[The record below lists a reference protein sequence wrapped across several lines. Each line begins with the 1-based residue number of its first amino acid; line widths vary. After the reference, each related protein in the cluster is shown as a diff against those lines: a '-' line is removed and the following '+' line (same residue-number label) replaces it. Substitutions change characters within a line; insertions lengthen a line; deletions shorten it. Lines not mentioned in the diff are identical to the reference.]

1 MSQAKLRE
9 ALAGGAPTKEKGPPV
24 ADGVISETPDTP
36 EAIEWRT
43 KQSVIDSITSSST
56 YLDPEIESSPPS
68 SVYGKFTWH
77 IENFSDTSKREL
89 RSGVFQVGPYRWYV
103 LVYPQGCDVSNHL
116 SLFLCVA
123 DYDKLLPGWGHY
135 AQFTIAVVNKDPKK
149 SKYSDTLHRFCK
161 KEHDWGWK
169 KFMEL
174 NKVSDGF
181 TVNDT
186 LVIKAQ
192 VQVIPDR
199 PVRPFRTLESQ
210 YRRELVRVYLTNVE
224 GIVRRYVDEK
234 RAVLSR
240 VLSGEGFIQFWQE
253 QSDER
258 RKKLASAPAAPLLKN
273 LVKKFFNEKEVTS
286 TLVMDALYCGA
297 KLLERAG
304 HIAVTG
310 NGNNTSSSSSRA
322 KAAAAA
328 AAAAAAENAAAEN
341 AAAAAANADAPEF
354 KKAKDAKETAADT
367 LTIASTSD
375 PSSLLPGLVI
385 NTSTD
390 RMFFAGDLIAALR
403 RMVSDPVPTFNPDTK
418 PTSDALALRNAQD
431 VDDQSKGS
439 VERDERR
446 LADLGR
452 RTVEMFGAAHIVEA
466 QLEAAWAE
474 AETIKRQE
482 ELIREVE
489 EASRG
494 EAVRAA
500 AKAETEKERKA
511 RKKERQ
517 RAKKEAEKAKKD
529 AEEAER
535 QRQEE
540 DRKAQAEKQRQEA
553 EEKRRKDEAEKAENE
568 ARTRHAAELK
578 RQADLAAKAAAKAA
592 KETAKKAA
600 TNCTKEQQTSSAT
613 SAVPAPTFTI
623 AAAAAAAAAGT
634 SRVGSQHSSSSSNGN
649 SPSSSATD
657 DVISPDICCPPAL
670 RDAVAVSSS
679 SDRVAGAGGLGDL
692 SSTPSRAV
700 SAGASIPTQ
709 GPVGANNDLQNA
721 TTTTHGLVDAL
732 RAEIRRLTLIVN
744 GKDEE
749 ISGLRNR
756 VAELESHF
764 VTSRPGSSLSQQ
776 AQASP
781 EVSSSSAEVPG
792 GKRGGVAVVPAG
804 STINNTHMVYSGSS
818 NGTNNISNGG
828 GSNPSD
834 AILAT
839 ASMMPQHKAP
849 PPGMVVGPS
858 GANGRPMSANAQFA
872 PVPPNGS
879 GGGGT
884 MGPYIKIRAN
894 GNGGPNGS
902 SHSSGEGMPPP
913 PQHANAVAAT
923 GAAGGMM
930 PPNGVRAYQSGNT
943 QAPARGTRAFSSP
956 LPNSKR
962 GVGDASSGL
971 APGLESPG
979 LDDFAHIGLIND
991 LLE

>member
-43 KQSVIDSITSSST
+43 KQSVIDTIASSST
-56 YLDPEIESSPPS
+56 YLDQEIESSPPS
-68 SVYGKFTWH
+68 SVYAKFTWH
-77 IENFSDTSKREL
+77 IENFSDISKREL
-89 RSGVFQVGPYRWYV
+89 RSGAFQVGPYRWYV

-174 NKVSDGF
+174 NKISDGF
-181 TVNDT
+181 TINNT

-199 PVRPFRTLESQ
+199 PVRPFSTLESQ

-240 VLSGEGFIQFWQE
+240 VLSGEGFIQFWEE

-258 RKKLASAPAAPLLKN
+258 RKTLASAPAVPLLKN

-304 HIAVTG
+304 SHFALASS
-310 NGNNTSSSSSRA
+310 NNIINNSKATSSSSSTTT
-322 KAAAAA
+322 AAPATD
-328 AAAAAAENAAAEN
+328 
-341 AAAAAANADAPEF
+341 ADAGEDTPDSKE
-354 KKAKDAKETAADT
+354 AKDAKEIAADAV
-367 LTIASTSD
+367 TIASTTD

-385 NTSTD
+385 NASTD

-403 RMVSDPVPTFNPDTK
+403 RMVSDSVPTFNPDTK

-452 RTVEMFGAAHIVEA
+452 RTVEMFGAVHIVEA
-466 QLEAAWAE
+466 QLEAAWVE

-494 EAVRAA
+494 QAERAA
-500 AKAETEKERKA
+500 AKAETEKEKKA

-517 RAKKEAEKAKKD
+517 RAKKEAEKAKKE

-553 EEKRRKDEAEKAENE
+553 EEKRRKEEAEKAENE
-568 ARTRHAAELK
+568 ARMRHAAELK
-578 RQADLAAKAAAKAA
+578 KQGDLAAKAAAKAA
-592 KETAKKAA
+592 KEAAKKAA
-600 TNCTKEQQTSSAT
+600 ATAAKEQQASPSTTT
-613 SAVPAPTFTI
+613 SAASAPAPP
-623 AAAAAAAAAGT
+623 AAAAAAVT
-634 SRVGSQHSSSSSNGN
+634 SRAGSHSSSSSNGS
-649 SPSSSATD
+649 SPSSSATEEG
-657 DVISPDICCPPAL
+657 ILPDISCTPAI
-670 RDAVAVSSS
+670 RNPVAISKSSNGA
-679 SDRVAGAGGLGDL
+679 AGAGGNVFITNTASAAGRTPDL
-692 SSTPSRAV
+692 SSAPPRAA
-700 SAGASIPTQ
+700 SASATIPTQ
-709 GPVGANNDLQNA
+709 GPVGADNDPHHITSA
-721 TTTTHGLVDAL
+721 THGLVDAL
-732 RAEIRRLTLIVN
+732 RAEIHRLTLIVN

-749 ISGLRNR
+749 ITGLRNR
-756 VAELESHF
+756 ITELESHF
-764 VTSRPGSSLSQQ
+764 ITSRPGSSLSQQ

-781 EVSSSSAEVPG
+781 EASPSAAGAGATV
-792 GKRGGVAVVPAG
+792 VAAANK
-804 STINNTHMVYSGSS
+804 NNHTKHIVYSGISNATTNTS
-818 NGTNNISNGG
+818 NGNSGT
-828 GSNPSD
+828 NPSD

-839 ASMMPQHKAP
+839 ASMMPP
-849 PPGMVVGPS
+849 PPQVPPS
-858 GANGRPMSANAQFA
+858 GLVSRSSAANSRPLSANAQFA

-879 GGGGT
+879 GGGGGGT
-884 MGPYIKIRAN
+884 LGSFNKIRAN
-894 GNGGPNGS
+894 GNGAPNGS
-902 SHSSGEGMPPP
+902 GHSSSEGIPPS
-913 PQHANAVAAT
+913 
-923 GAAGGMM
+923 AGML
-930 PPNGVRAYQSGNT
+930 PPNGGRMYQQPSST
-943 QAPARGTRAFSSP
+943 QTPARGARAFSSP
-956 LPNSKR
+956 LPNTKR
-962 GVGDASSGL
+962 GVNEGVNSGL

>member
-24 ADGVISETPDTP
+24 ADGIISETPDTP

-43 KQSVIDSITSSST
+43 KQSVIDSIASSST
-56 YLDPEIESSPPS
+56 YLDPEETSAPPS

-89 RSGVFQVGPYRWYV
+89 RSGAFQVGPYRWYV

-174 NKVSDGF
+174 NKISDGF
-181 TVNDT
+181 TINDT

-199 PVRPFRTLESQ
+199 PVRPFRTLEAQ

-234 RAVLSR
+234 REVLTR
-240 VLSGEGFIQFWQE
+240 VLTGEGFIQFWNE
-253 QSDER
+253 QSEDR
-258 RKKLASAPAAPLLKN
+258 RKKLATAPAAPLLKG

-304 HIAVTG
+304 HVALFPQQEGG
-310 NGNNTSSSSSRA
+310 NDNATV
-322 KAAAAA
+322 AADNVYTAGG
-328 AAAAAAENAAAEN
+328 
-341 AAAAAANADAPEF
+341 D
-354 KKAKDAKETAADT
+354 KDTTTAASGSASDADNKKDNKKDIEA
-367 LTIASTSD
+367 LTIKSTTD

-385 NTSTD
+385 NTATD

-403 RMVSDPVPTFNPDTK
+403 RMVSDPVPTFSPDTK

-431 VDDQSKGS
+431 VDDSNKGS

-466 QLEAAWAE
+466 QLEAAWIE

-482 ELIREVE
+482 ELIREEE

-494 EAVRAA
+494 EAERAA
-500 AKAETEKERKA
+500 AKAETEKEKKA

-517 RAKKEAEKAKKD
+517 RAKKEAEKAKKE
-529 AEEAER
+529 AEEAEK

-553 EEKRRKDEAEKAENE
+553 EEKRRREEAENE
-568 ARTRHAAELK
+568 AEKSRLRQAAEVK
-578 RQADLAAKAAAKAA
+578 KQAELAARAAAKAA
-592 KETAKKAA
+592 KDAAKKAA
-600 TNCTKEQQTSSAT
+600 AAKEQATSNVPLPSSLTNTANTTATTTAAVASHSSA
-613 SAVPAPTFTI
+613 
-623 AAAAAAAAAGT
+623 
-634 SRVGSQHSSSSSNGN
+634 SSNGH
-649 SPSSSATD
+649 SPSNSATEE
-657 DVISPDICCPPAL
+657 VISQRTTDISATP
-670 RDAVAVSSS
+670 AVAMTTNGISSTHAE
-679 SDRVAGAGGLGDL
+679 RTPDL
-692 SSTPSRAV
+692 SSAPPRPVTATTIPSQ
-700 SAGASIPTQ
+700 ASI
-709 GPVGANNDLQNA
+709 GANDVQNSSG
-721 TTTTHGLVDAL
+721 TTTTTTTTTAGLVDAL
-732 RAEIRRLTLIVN
+732 RAEIHRLTLIVN

-749 ISGLRNR
+749 ILALRTR

-764 VTSRPGSSLSQQ
+764 ITSRPGSSLSQQ
-776 AQASP
+776 TSP
-781 EVSSSSAEVPG
+781 EVSSVSAVVAG
-792 GKRGGVAVVPAG
+792 GNKASGGVYAGGVG
-804 STINNTHMVYSGSS
+804 ST
-818 NGTNNISNGG
+818 SNGG
-828 GSNPSD
+828 NSINSNGNPSD
-834 AILAT
+834 SILAT
-839 ASMMPQHKAP
+839 ASMMPGSVQQVPPP
-849 PPGMVVGPS
+849 PPGMVVRPS
-858 GANGRPMSANAQFA
+858 TATVAGGGGNSRPLSANGQFA
-872 PVPPNGS
+872 PVPP
-879 GGGGT
+879 GGA
-884 MGPYIKIRAN
+884 MGPYSKIRAN
-894 GNGGPNGS
+894 GNGS
-902 SHSSGEGMPPP
+902 SHSSGEGVPP
-913 PQHANAVAAT
+913 PQQQQQQQQHAGLMAGN
-923 GAAGGMM
+923 GARMYQQPGTTRA
-930 PPNGVRAYQSGNT
+930 PP
-943 QAPARGTRAFSSP
+943 PAQGTRAFSSP
-956 LPNSKR
+956 LPNTKR
-962 GVGDASSGL
+962 GDGL
-971 APGLESPG
+971 APPGLESPG
-979 LDDFAHIGLIND
+979 LDDFAHMGLITD

>member
-1 MSQAKLRE
+1 MSQARLRE

-24 ADGVISETPDTP
+24 ADGVVSETPDTP

-43 KQSVIDSITSSST
+43 KQSVIDSIASSST
-56 YLDPEIESSPPS
+56 YLDPEIEISPPS

-77 IENFSDTSKREL
+77 IDNFSDTSKREL
-89 RSGVFQVGPYRWYV
+89 RSGAFQIGPYRWYV

-174 NKVSDGF
+174 NKISDGF

-240 VLSGEGFIQFWQE
+240 VLSGEGFIQFWEE

-258 RKKLASAPAAPLLKN
+258 RKKLASASAAPLLKS

-304 HIAVTG
+304 HAALTDDSK
-310 NGNNTSSSSSRA
+310 NNTPSSPSPSPS
-322 KAAAAA
+322 AATT
-328 AAAAAAENAAAEN
+328 
-341 AAAAAANADAPEF
+341 APASAVDGDNESPES
-354 KKAKDAKETAADT
+354 KEAKDAKEAAADAV
-367 LTIASTSD
+367 TIASTSD

-390 RMFFAGDLIAALR
+390 RMFFSGDLIAALR
-403 RMVSDPVPTFNPDTK
+403 RMVSDTVPTFNPDTK

-431 VDDQSKGS
+431 VDDESKGS

-452 RTVEMFGAAHIVEA
+452 RTVEMFGAVHIVEA
-466 QLEAAWAE
+466 QLEAAWVE

-494 EAVRAA
+494 QAERAA
-500 AKAETEKERKA
+500 AKAETEKEKKA

-517 RAKKEAEKAKKD
+517 RAKKEAEKAKKE
-529 AEEAER
+529 AEEAEK

-553 EEKRRKDEAEKAENE
+553 EEKRRKEEAEKAENE
-568 ARTRHAAELK
+568 ARVRHAAEVK
-578 RQADLAAKAAAKAA
+578 KQNDLAAKAAAKAA
-592 KETAKKAA
+592 AKEAAKKAA
-600 TNCTKEQQTSSAT
+600 ANATKQQQQHVLSATSDAPASAPTSAAAVTSRSGSHSSSSSTGTSPTSSAT
-613 SAVPAPTFTI
+613 EADALSPDISSTPAVRDPVAISNSSHGANGNVSGMST
-623 AAAAAAAAAGT
+623 AAAAAA
-634 SRVGSQHSSSSSNGN
+634 
-649 SPSSSATD
+649 
-657 DVISPDICCPPAL
+657 
-670 RDAVAVSSS
+670 
-679 SDRVAGAGGLGDL
+679 VAGRTPDL
-692 SSTPSRAV
+692 SSAPPRAA
-700 SAGASIPTQ
+700 SASATIPTQ
-709 GPVGANNDLQNA
+709 GPVGADNSLQNA
-721 TTTTHGLVDAL
+721 ALATNCLVDAL
-732 RAEIRRLTLIVN
+732 RAEIHRLTLIVN

-749 ISGLRNR
+749 ITGLRTR
-756 VAELESHF
+756 VAELESRF
-764 VTSRPGSSLSQQ
+764 IASRPGSSLSQH
-776 AQASP
+776 AQASS
-781 EVSSSSAEVPG
+781 EVSPSSAAGAGAG
-792 GKRGGVAVVPAG
+792 GKAGAVAAG
-804 STINNTHMVYSGSS
+804 SNNTAKHIGYSGISHATTNNTS
-818 NGTNNISNGG
+818 NGSVN
-828 GSNPSD
+828 NPSD

-839 ASMMPQHKAP
+839 ASMMPQQQVP
-849 PPGMVVGPS
+849 PPGMVVRS
-858 GANGRPMSANAQFA
+858 SAANSRPLSANAQFA
-872 PVPPNGS
+872 PVPPNGGS
-879 GGGGT
+879 GGGSL
-884 MGPYIKIRAN
+884 GPYNKIRAN
-894 GNGGPNGS
+894 GHGAPNES
-902 SHSSGEGMPPP
+902 RHSSGEGMPLP
-913 PQHANAVAAT
+913 PQHPNAA
-923 GAAGGMM
+923 AAGML
-930 PPNGVRAYQSGNT
+930 PPNGARMYQQPNST
-943 QAPARGTRAFSSP
+943 QSSARGARAFSSP
-956 LPNSKR
+956 LPNTKR
-962 GVGDASSGL
+962 GVNDGSSGL
-971 APGLESPG
+971 APGVESPG

>member
-43 KQSVIDSITSSST
+43 KQSVIDSIASSST
-56 YLDPEIESSPPS
+56 YLDPEIETSPPS

-174 NKVSDGF
+174 NKISDGF

-234 RAVLSR
+234 REVLTR
-240 VLSGEGFIQFWQE
+240 VLSGEGFIKFWEE
-253 QSDER
+253 QSEDR
-258 RKKLASAPAAPLLKN
+258 RKKLASAPAAPLFKSLI
-273 LVKKFFNEKEVTS
+273 KKFFNEKEVTS

-304 HIAVTG
+304 DIALSG
-310 NGNNTSSSSSRA
+310 NGSN
-322 KAAAAA
+322 
-328 AAAAAAENAAAEN
+328 N
-341 AAAAAANADAPEF
+341 AAAASTTSTGDEG
-354 KKAKDAKETAADT
+354 
-367 LTIASTSD
+367 ASTTDKDDASKEKD
-375 PSSLLPGLVI
+375 IDALIVTSTSNPASLLPGLAI
-385 NTSTD
+385 NAATD
-390 RMFFAGDLIAALR
+390 RMFFAGDLVAALR
-403 RMVSDPVPTFNPDTK
+403 RLVSDPVPAFSQDTK

-431 VDDQSKGS
+431 VDDDSKGS

-452 RTVEMFGAAHIVEA
+452 RTVEMFGAAHIVET
-466 QLEAAWAE
+466 QLEAAWVE

-494 EAVRAA
+494 EAERAA
-500 AKAETEKERKA
+500 AKAETEKEKKA

-517 RAKKEAEKAKKD
+517 RAKKEAEKAKKE
-529 AEEAER
+529 AEEAEK

-540 DRKAQAEKQRQEA
+540 DRRAQAEKQRQEA
-553 EEKRRKDEAEKAENE
+553 EEKRKREEAEQEVEKA
-568 ARTRHAAELK
+568 RVRQAAEVK
-578 RQADLAAKAAAKAA
+578 RQAELAAKAAAKAA
-592 KETAKKAA
+592 KDAAKKAA
-600 TNCTKEQQTSSAT
+600 AAKEQAHSAN
-613 SAVPAPTFTI
+613 SAPAAAPAP
-623 AAAAAAAAAGT
+623 AAAVT
-634 SRVGSQHSSSSSNGN
+634 SRAGSHSSSSSNGT
-649 SPSSSATD
+649 SPSSSTTEEVLSSD
-657 DVISPDICCPPAL
+657 ISKTP
-670 RDAVAVSSS
+670 AVALSSS
-679 SDRVAGAGGLGDL
+679 TTSGTNVNADRTPDL
-692 SSTPSRAV
+692 STAPPRAV
-700 SAGASIPTQ
+700 AASATIPIT
-709 GPVGANNDLQNA
+709 ATNNDSVQHTTA
-721 TTTTHGLVDAL
+721 TTTTAGLVDAL
-732 RAEIRRLTLIVN
+732 RGEIHRLTLIVN

-749 ISGLRNR
+749 ILALRSR

-764 VTSRPGSSLSQQ
+764 ITSRPGSSLSQQ
-776 AQASP
+776 ASP
-781 EVSSSSAEVPG
+781 EMSSVGAASVP
-792 GKRGGVAVVPAG
+792 VAYTASGPANG
-804 STINNTHMVYSGSS
+804 NNTSS
-818 NGTNNISNGG
+818 NTSG
-828 GSNPSD
+828 NPSD
-834 AILAT
+834 SILAT
-839 ASMMPQHKAP
+839 ASMMPGGVQVP
-849 PPGMVVGPS
+849 PPGMVVRPS
-858 GANGRPMSANAQFA
+858 SAGAGVGGNGNVRPMSANGQFA
-872 PVPPNGS
+872 S
-879 GGGGT
+879 GT
-884 MGPYIKIRAN
+884 MGSYNKIRAN
-894 GNGGPNGS
+894 GNGAPNGS
-902 SHSSGEGMPPP
+902 GHSSSEGMPPP
-913 PQHANAVAAT
+913 HPNTATAA
-923 GAAGGMM
+923 AAGLM
-930 PPNGVRAYQSGNT
+930 PPNGTRMYQGT
-943 QAPARGTRAFSSP
+943 TAQAPTQGARAFSSP
-956 LPNSKR
+956 LPSTKR
-962 GVGDASSGL
+962 DGL
-971 APGLESPG
+971 APAGLESPG